1 MPPSPSRRR
10 ERGAHEGTVFSERSL
25 PFFSPSDLNPT
36 KNSGPVII
44 HASRC
49 EKYGRSP
56 GPGSRAVGSAL
67 RCWHSGPSPRGGVGG
82 PGGASPAS
90 CPCCNAS
97 LERSSPW
104 GVALSGSPLLP
115 PSVDALATVGGW
127 GGVSRSRWHEA
138 GTRSRGLWRNSHGS
152 VVCARPTVGV
162 DLRWGCPLQGCV
174 LTAFPHVSG
183 KTLQWRPSTP
193 TKQHTTPS
201 CAGQVSAAA
210 PFQGGGLELS
220 LQ

>member
-1 MPPSPSRRR
+1 M
-10 ERGAHEGTVFSERSL
+10 
-25 PFFSPSDLNPT
+25 NPT

-67 RCWHSGPSPRGGVGG
+67 RCWRSNPPHAEVWGA
-82 PGGASPAS
+82 GGASPAS
-90 CPCCNAS
+90 CPRPDAS
-97 LERSSPW
+97 LERSSPR
-104 GVALSGSPLLP
+104 GRRSVGK
-115 PSVDALATVGGW
+115 PSASSFRGCSCHRGGVGGM
-127 GGVSRSRWHEA
+127 SRSRWHEA

-162 DLRWGCPLQGCV
+162 DLRWGCPLPGCV
-174 LTAFPHVSG
+174 LTAVPHVSG

-193 TKQHTTPS
+193 TKPHTTPS

-210 PFQGGGLELS
+210 PFQGRGLGRLCNNPPTVPGHTPPPPFTS
-220 LQ
+220 RWAAPWK